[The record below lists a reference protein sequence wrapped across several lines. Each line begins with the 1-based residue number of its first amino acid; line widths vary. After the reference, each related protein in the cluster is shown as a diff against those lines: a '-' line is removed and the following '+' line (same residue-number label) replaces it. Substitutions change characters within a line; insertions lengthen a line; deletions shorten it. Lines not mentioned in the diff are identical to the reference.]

1 MAVADDADRQSDGQP
16 VICNRLGGS
25 DRTRRP
31 CDWGRRVGRV
41 LSHVGRVLSDPAK
54 WTAVAVVVAAGAI
67 GGSARAAQAP
77 GKRSVMDGVYT
88 TDQAARGR
96 AQYKKRCV
104 LCHLDNGQGH
114 AAVPVI
120 PGESLEREGD
130 AEAPAVAG
138 EPFQKKWNGRTAW
151 ELYGTMASTMPVGS
165 PKMLSPQ
172 EYADLLAFLFELNK
186 FPAGQ
191 SELTPAREQ
200 LESITI
206 GR

>member
-1 MAVADDADRQSDGQP
+1 MS
-16 VICNRLGGS
+16 RLA
-25 DRTRRP
+25 
-31 CDWGRRVGRV
+31 
-41 LSHVGRVLSDPAK
+41 HVGRVLSDPAK
-54 WTAVAVVVAAGAI
+54 STPVAALMILVALAAV
-67 GGSARAAQAP
+67 GGNLRAAQAP

-88 TDQAARGR
+88 TNQAARGR

-151 ELYGTMASTMPVGS
+151 ELYGAMASTMPVGS
-165 PKMLSPQ
+165 PKSLSPQ

>member
-1 MAVADDADRQSDGQP
+1 MRDCWNWATA
-16 VICNRLGGS
+16 
-25 DRTRRP
+25 
-31 CDWGRRVGRV
+31 
-41 LSHVGRVLSDPAK
+41 
-54 WTAVAVVVAAGAI
+54 TAVGIIGIALLAGA
-67 GGSARAAQAP
+67 GGRTTVAAQATG

-88 TDQAARGR
+88 AEQARRGR
-96 AQYKKRCV
+96 EHYRKRCV

-151 ELYGTMASTMPVGS
+151 ELFGTMASTMPVGG
-165 PKMLSPQ
+165 PGVLTPQ
-172 EYADLLAFLFELNK
+172 EYADVLAYLFELNK
-186 FPAGQ
+186 FPVGARD
-191 SELTPAREQ
+191 LAPARDQ
-200 LESITI
+200 LETITI

>member
-1 MAVADDADRQSDGQP
+1 VAVADDADRQSDGQP

-25 DRTRRP
+25 ERTRP
-31 CDWGRRVGRV
+31 ACDWGSR
-41 LSHVGRVLSDPAK
+41 VGRVLSDPAK
-54 WTAVAVVVAAGAI
+54 WTAVAVVVAAAAI
-67 GGSARAAQAP
+67 GGSARAAQTP

-165 PKMLSPQ
+165 PKALSPQ

>member
-16 VICNRLGGS
+16 VSRLA
-25 DRTRRP
+25 
-31 CDWGRRVGRV
+31 
-41 LSHVGRVLSDPAK
+41 HVGRVLSDPAK
-54 WTAVAVVVAAGAI
+54 STPVAALMILVALAAV
-67 GGSARAAQAP
+67 GGNLRAAQAS

-165 PKMLSPQ
+165 PKALSPQ

-186 FPAGQ
+186 FPAGR

>member
-1 MAVADDADRQSDGQP
+1 MAIADYADCQSDGQP
-16 VICNRLGGS
+16 VIRRLY
-25 DRTRRP
+25 
-31 CDWGRRVGRV
+31 
-41 LSHVGRVLSDPAK
+41 VGRVLSDPAK
-54 WTAVAVVVAAGAI
+54 STTVAVALMIIAAAGI
-67 GGSARAAQAP
+67 GGRARAAQTP
-77 GKRSVMDGVYT
+77 GQRSVMDGVYT

-130 AEAPAVAG
+130 AEAPAIAG
-138 EPFQKKWNGRTAW
+138 EPFQKKWNGRTVW

-165 PKMLSPQ
+165 PKTLSPQ

>member
-1 MAVADDADRQSDGQP
+1 V
-16 VICNRLGGS
+16 
-25 DRTRRP
+25 RRK
-31 CDWGRRVGRV
+31 R
-41 LSHVGRVLSDPAK
+41 AI
-54 WTAVAVVVAAGAI
+54 VAAVSLTGILLMTGA
-67 GGSARAAQAP
+67 GRARAAQAP
-77 GKRSVMDGVYT
+77 EPKRSVMDGVYT
-88 TDQAARGR
+88 TEQARRGR
-96 AQYKKRCV
+96 DHYRKRCV

-151 ELYGTMASTMPVGS
+151 ELFGTMASTMPVGAPRS
-165 PKMLSPQ
+165 LAPQ

-191 SELTPAREQ
+191 RELTPAREQ
-200 LESITI
+200 LEAITI
-206 GR
+206 AR